1 MSTNHP
7 SAESI
12 DTRPLIP
19 MLTTLL
25 AELTDGPPPEEAYIL
40 NRGDMGLLRSLDKL
54 TASDASVGVHGGATI
69 AAHVDHLRYGLS
81 LMNRWSAGEQPF
93 ETADWAAS
101 WRTTTGSDADWQR
114 SKLALRAEVHRWLE
128 ALRTPRD
135 VSPTELTGI
144 VASIAHLAYH
154 LGAIRQINRLA
165 RGPAEQPRA

>member
-7 SAESI
+7 SGASI
-12 DTRPLIP
+12 DTRSLVPT
-19 MLTTLL
+19 LTTLL
-25 AELTDGPPPEEAYIL
+25 AELTDGASREAAHIL
-40 NRGDMGLLRSLDKL
+40 NRGDIGLLRSLDKL
-54 TASDASVGVHGGATI
+54 TASDASVGVQGGATI
-69 AAHVDHLRYGLS
+69 AAHVEHLRYGLS

-101 WRTTTGSDADWQR
+101 WRTTTVSDADWQR

-135 VSPTELTGI
+135 VTPTDLTGI

-154 LGAIRQINRLA
+154 LGAIRQINRLT

>member
-7 SAESI
+7 SGASI
-12 DTRPLIP
+12 DTRPLLP

-25 AELTDGPPPEEAYIL
+25 AELTDGPSPEAAYIL
-40 NRGDMGLLRSLDKL
+40 NRGDIGLLRSLDKL
-54 TASDASVGVHGGATI
+54 TASDASVGVQGGATI

-93 ETADWAAS
+93 DTADWTAS
-101 WRTTTGSDADWQR
+101 WRTTMVSDADWQR
-114 SKLALRAEVHRWLE
+114 SKLALRGEVHRWLE

-135 VSPTELTGI
+135 VTPTELTGI

-165 RGPAEQPRA
+165 RGPVEQLRA